1 MWKRRSKEK
10 PAENASNEP
19 AHSTTSDLSDEVSEL
34 TDLPDMETG
43 APMPIVL
50 ADERDLLLAYVS
62 TRDMPEWDG
71 TNPRGVDETSGGST
85 IAIVRFRGCSIHTFG
100 YPNDQVLSAHPLYKQ
115 GLSFYTFH
123 EVLRP
128 SWAQELARRNG
139 LCYPGSEEYMF
150 KNSRH
155 FIATLH
161 DSTFECLAAD
171 YRLERTVR
179 GSVSDA
185 IAGMTELLFA
195 R

>member
-10 PAENASNEP
+10 PAENASREQSHTASSDQPNE
-19 AHSTTSDLSDEVSEL
+19 VREL

-50 ADERDLLLAYVS
+50 ADERDLLLAYVT
-62 TRDMPEWDG
+62 TREMPEWDG

-100 YPNDQVLSAHPLYKQ
+100 YPNDEVLSAHPLYKQ

-150 KNSRH
+150 QNSRH

-171 YRLERTVR
+171 YRLEKNVR
-179 GSVSDA
+179 GSIKDA
-185 IAGMTELLFA
+185 LSIMTELLLD